1 MSINPSDGYYKAEQT
16 SPQILAMRSQLC
28 SAYGVALSNF
38 GAKGNLDHD
47 NGYHRSRSWVLRSPD
62 SQYGTRDYSVTL
74 PADVGNPDDVAAFDF
89 TPGVWGSTD
98 NRNKMI
104 VITRRV
110 IEAMQS
116 HDPRVANLREFAGTL
131 DGKAV
136 VTYDQSRNAFKTPFD
151 SSHLYHG
158 HGSIYR
164 TRTRWSQQ
172 GIVDVMLGRPAA
184 PPRHL
189 LEERTMQIVTVKNPP
204 AGQTSINGK
213 TLVPYSRGYL
223 TPNGFWGLDDDN
235 YGKFHNDT
243 DYWNHS
249 PEFTWDEIQALCAAL
264 RQPLTL
270 GADQTATIAD
280 SARDGAREGLNG
292 ARIVVDPE

>member
-1 MSINPSDGYYKAEQT
+1 MSINPNDGYYKAEQT

-38 GAKGNLDHD
+38 GAKGNLNHD
-47 NGYHRSRSWVLRSPD
+47 SGYHRSRSWVLRSPD
-62 SQYGTRDYSVTL
+62 SQYGARDYSVTL

-89 TPGVWGSTD
+89 TPGTWGTTD

-110 IEAMQS
+110 IEAMQR

-136 VTYDQSRNAFKTPFD
+136 VTYDQSRNAFKAPFD
-151 SSHLYHG
+151 SSHRDHG

-184 PPRHL
+184 APQPIPGEIMLFSVTDPGNPGQQLFTDALGNPVEHL
-189 LEERTMQIVTVKNPP
+189 TRCMATP
-204 AGQTSINGK
+204 AGP
-213 TLVPYSRGYL
+213 VAME
-223 TPNGFWGLDDDN
+223 
-235 YGKFHNDT
+235 YGEIIDAYTAYPKLFI
-243 DYWNHS
+243 
-249 PEFTWDEIQALCAAL
+249 PVTWERLNRLCEAL
-264 RQPLTL
+264 RNSVTLTD
-270 GADQTATIAD
+270 AQAASVAD